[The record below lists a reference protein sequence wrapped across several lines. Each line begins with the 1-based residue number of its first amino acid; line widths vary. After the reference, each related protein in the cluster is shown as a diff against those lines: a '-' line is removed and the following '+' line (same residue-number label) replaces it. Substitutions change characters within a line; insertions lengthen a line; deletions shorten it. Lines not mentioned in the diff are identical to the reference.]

1 MRPRSRSFATSCPP
15 ASRCFASA
23 ARSSSGSPARCS
35 RRCAALASV
44 HARSSSGWSKCHI
57 SMRPAPTRSRP
68 SRAKQNIRAPRSGWS
83 GFSSSR
89 PDSSPSSSLASL
101 ARGGP
106 QAGRRGSD
114 GLRPRH
120 EEGQKEAM
128 SMKSWIA
135 VATLALAGSASA
147 EVATR
152 PAITLS
158 RLDCGSILIRDF
170 NSFFSDTLEYQPGP
184 RTIPASCYLVR
195 HGRDLMLWDT
205 GYPASFKGKSVD
217 RGPTIASVKV
227 TIAEQLAELGL
238 KPTDISIVGISHM
251 HADHTGQAS
260 EFPRAKLIVGKA
272 DFELTKGDK
281 DPFGPWRGDGARG
294 QLMHGAGS
302 DGFGDGSVRG
312 LNLPGH
318 TPHPMGLL

>member
-1 MRPRSRSFATSCPP
+1 
-15 ASRCFASA
+15 
-23 ARSSSGSPARCS
+23 
-35 RRCAALASV
+35 
-44 HARSSSGWSKCHI
+44 
-57 SMRPAPTRSRP
+57 
-68 SRAKQNIRAPRSGWS
+68 
-83 GFSSSR
+83 
-89 PDSSPSSSLASL
+89 
-101 ARGGP
+101 
-106 QAGRRGSD
+106 
-114 GLRPRH
+114 
-120 EEGQKEAM
+120 
-128 SMKSWIA
+128 MKSWIA

-152 PAITLS
+152 PAVTLS

-217 RGPTIASVKV
+217 RGATVASVKV

-281 DPFGPWRGDGARG
+281 DPFGPWRGDGARV
-294 QLMHGAGS
+294 QLMHGA
-302 DGFGDGSVRG
+302 DIDVFGDGSVVA

-318 TPHPMGLL
+318 TPDHMALLVKLASGNVLLTGDLYHAREARAIKGVPPFNTSRAETLASIDRFERLAKVLKAKVIIQHEPKDIALLPAFPMAAQ